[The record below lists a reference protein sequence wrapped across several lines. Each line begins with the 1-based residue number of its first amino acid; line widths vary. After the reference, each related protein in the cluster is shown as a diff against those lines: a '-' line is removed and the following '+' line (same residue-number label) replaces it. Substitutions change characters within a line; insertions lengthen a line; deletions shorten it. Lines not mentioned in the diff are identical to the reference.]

1 MVGAEALR
9 GGVGRRSAG
18 LQVAGSERVSKTRP
32 TRGAGLEPLGFGVVV
47 QVQWEACERECLAGV
62 LFLKSK
68 LFDVWR
74 IHFKG
79 PE

>member
-9 GGVGRRSAG
+9 GRVGRRSAG
-18 LQVAGSERVSKTRP
+18 LQLAGPEGVSKTRP
-32 TRGAGLEPLGFGVVV
+32 MREVGLEPSGFGVVF
-47 QVQWEACERECLAGV
+47 QVQWEACERECLAGL

-68 LFDVWR
+68 LFDVFR